1 MLNIFEPQPWS
12 SQQYIRL
19 TLQFSRLFTYNQ
31 FQFQVVCDDWKL
43 VMVDDFAEISF
54 SRNQQCEEVMQ
65 SVVKIRKQLNEG
77 LQRKLRGLMYNP
89 RELSESINRF
99 AYVLAEGDVEISYVS
114 HVFFNL
120 CTILI
125 IVFSMKRIVHPPRTL
140 ENVGFFLPNG
150 EVEIDNEDYEIENTE
165 VDYSDSGGQERV
177 VEDVSKSFDM

>member
-99 AYVLAEGDVEISYVS
+99 AYVLAEGDVEIS
-114 HVFFNL
+114 
-120 CTILI
+120 
-125 IVFSMKRIVHPPRTL
+125 MKRIVHPPRTL